1 MYWTGGRNA
10 GVRLRRPGQALE
22 GDRHR
27 VPRGVSGCAAGQFD
41 RVRVL
46 VTAGPTR
53 EPIDPVRY
61 ISNRSSGKM
70 GYAIAE
76 AALDAGHEVILISG
90 PVNLA
95 PPDEA
100 TFVRVSTSDEM
111 FDAVHRHAD
120 KCDICVM
127 CAAVAD
133 YKPAKVS
140 TAKIKK
146 HREKVSLELIPT
158 RDVLDSLGHWQD
170 RQFLV
175 VGFAAET
182 SDVEENAERKLRE
195 KNCDIVVANDVSSAD
210 SGMDSD
216 LNEVTIVSRKGER
229 RKILRTQ
236 KAIIARELVKIFANS
251 ATIMFDKKNVTVTE
265 TQLSEVI
272 PNSSPVP
279 RVAD

>member
-1 MYWTGGRNA
+1 M
-10 GVRLRRPGQALE
+10 
-22 GDRHR
+22 
-27 VPRGVSGCAAGQFD
+27 
-41 RVRVL
+41 RVL

-76 AALDAGHEVILISG
+76 AALDAGHDVILISG
-90 PVNLA
+90 PVNLV

-100 TFVRVSTSDEM
+100 TFVGVSTSDEM

-120 KCDICVM
+120 KCDMCVM

-140 TAKIKK
+140 TTKIKK
-146 HREKVSLELIPT
+146 SREKVSLELIPT
-158 RDVLDSLGHWQD
+158 RDVLDSLGHRQD

-182 SDVEENAERKLRE
+182 SDVEENAGRKLRE
-195 KNCDIVVANDVSSAD
+195 KNCDIVVANDVSGAD
-210 SGMDSD
+210 SGMESD
-216 LNEVTIVSRKGER
+216 ANEVIILSKNGGREKISRAPK
-229 RKILRTQ
+229 K
-236 KAIIARELVKIFANS
+236 IIARELIKIFSKS
-251 ATIMFDKKNVTVTE
+251 ATKMFDKKNVTVTE
-265 TQLSEVI
+265 RS
-272 PNSSPVP
+272 
-279 RVAD
+279 